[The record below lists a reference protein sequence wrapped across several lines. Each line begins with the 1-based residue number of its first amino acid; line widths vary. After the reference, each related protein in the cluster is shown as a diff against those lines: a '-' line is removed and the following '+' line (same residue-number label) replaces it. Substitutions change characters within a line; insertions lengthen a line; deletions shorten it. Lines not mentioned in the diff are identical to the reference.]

1 VNGGNEPIGAEV
13 AAASSN
19 RLVDR
24 EPEQAEIARLLASVG
39 RGLSGVLVLRLL
51 QRLRV

>member
-24 EPEQAEIARLLASVG
+24 EPEQAIARLLASVG
-39 RGLSGVLVLRLL
+39 RGLSGVIVLRLL

>member
-1 VNGGNEPIGAEV
+1 VNGGNEPIRAEV
-13 AAASSN
+13 AAVSN